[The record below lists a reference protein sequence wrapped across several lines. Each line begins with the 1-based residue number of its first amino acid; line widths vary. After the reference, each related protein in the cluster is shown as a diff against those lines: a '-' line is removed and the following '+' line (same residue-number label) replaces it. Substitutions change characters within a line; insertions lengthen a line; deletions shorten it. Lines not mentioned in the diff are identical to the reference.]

1 MNNTMTKI
9 KMTTLTKMMMMMKTR
24 TITMIMK
31 KIPLREGS
39 FTQVNQTAQLEQL
52 HLPEEIALFTKSEMF
67 LT

>member
-1 MNNTMTKI
+1 MNNTMMKI
-9 KMTTLTKMMMMMKTR
+9 KMTTLTKMMMMMIMR

-52 HLPEEIALFTKSEMF
+52 RILEETALFTKSESF